1 MPKTV
6 KEETLWDFSISILLQ
21 NFYKIEGG
29 LFGVFKEFSKKKQK
43 MRNFNDSLIVPK
55 NLEKGTLWDFLTFVL
70 LQDIKQKEGWTLCRH

>member
-29 LFGVFKEFSKKKQK
+29 LFGVFKEFSKKKT
-43 MRNFNDSLIVPK
+43 K
-55 NLEKGTLWDFLTFVL
+55 NEKF
-70 LQDIKQKEGWTLCRH
+70 

>member
-6 KEETLWDFSISILLQ
+6 KEEIFLRSILLQ

-29 LFGVFKEFSKKKQK
+29 LFKKFSKKKQK
-43 MRNFNDSLIVPK
+43 MRNFNDSFIVPK
-55 NLEKGTLWDFLTFVL
+55 NLDKGTLWVFLTFVL